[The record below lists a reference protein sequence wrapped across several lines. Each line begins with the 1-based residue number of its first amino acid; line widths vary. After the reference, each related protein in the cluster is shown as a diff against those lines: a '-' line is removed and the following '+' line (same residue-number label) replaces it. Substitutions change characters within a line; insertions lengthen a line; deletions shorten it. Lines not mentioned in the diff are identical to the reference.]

1 MKQEVIRELS
11 TAELIERLDEER
23 KQLNKLKL
31 NHAVSPL
38 ENPNKIKTYRRTIAR
53 MVTELRSR
61 QLKDAAKGSVA
72 VTKQ

>member
-61 QLKDAAKGSVA
+61 QLNDAAKGSVA